1 MKKLFFVFLI
11 MSSLLLASCVDTEIT
26 LSGKVTDKTDGSPI
40 ANATVSDGN
49 YGNGNMGITGADGE
63 FSYVTYCEEHT
74 IEISAEGYKS
84 LKKTLMTPWIATTKE
99 ITIQIELE
107 RE

>member
-1 MKKLFFVFLI
+1 MKKLFFASLI
-11 MSSLLLASCVDTEIT
+11 LATLLLTSCIDTEIT
-26 LSGKVTDKTDGSPI
+26 LSGKVIDKANGSPV

-49 YGNGNMGITGADGE
+49 YGKGNMDITDERGE
-63 FSYVTYCEEHT
+63 FSYITYCEEHT

-84 LKKTLMTPWIATTKE
+84 VKETLKTPLIINKKE
-99 ITIQIELE
+99 ITVEIELE